1 MPAAAVLASASCPVM
16 HGMIPL
22 LIRNGAA
29 ANAVTLDSDG
39 WSQELTLAGGEE
51 RRVEVPLAPRT
62 SARVRIRS
70 DARFRPSDVDPN
82 SRDTR
87 LLGVFVRLAV
97 GS

>member
-1 MPAAAVLASASCPVM
+1 M

-22 LIRNGAA
+22 SIRNGAA
-29 ANAVTLDSDG
+29 ANVVTLDSDG

-87 LLGVFVRLAV
+87 VLGVFVTLISR
-97 GS
+97 